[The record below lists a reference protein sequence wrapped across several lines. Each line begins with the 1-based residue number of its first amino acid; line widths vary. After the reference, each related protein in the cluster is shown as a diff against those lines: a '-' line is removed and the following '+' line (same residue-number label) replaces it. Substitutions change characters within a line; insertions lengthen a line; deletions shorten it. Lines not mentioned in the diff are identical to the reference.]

1 MLNIYAF
8 TTSQGGRF
16 MASRGFFAALGLIV
30 FVNIS
35 AAGFTIKPDSG
46 VVLVW
51 EHGKATWTAVKDS
64 APIFAGDSI
73 YLEDQFHAKLTLG
86 NGCVVLLRG
95 ELRAN
100 IAGTDSAPLIHLD
113 AGQLFLKRDPGST
126 LLNVKTV
133 LRGCQFVPLGTAA
146 SFKFTK
152 QGEPTVAVLSGKIR
166 IEPPKG
172 EPTTV
177 APGEFSTWDPV
188 AGSFKAGK
196 LPPEAIAAL
205 ENWSGAK
212 LSLTPERAGTDS
224 VKHFSSDTSHKAI
237 QASSSTQAAPA
248 KAAAAQ
254 PLAAAPAHTGAT
266 KPASMGA
273 QGSSSPAPQVVAK
286 SDATTTQPAAISA
299 AQTPLTSGTQQEK
312 PAQPA
317 QQEKKADQKAPANG
331 TPGISWEVSAS
342 SVTVGN
348 EQWTRMAV
356 SPDIPI
362 WKFGI
367 GLDVE
372 LFLDS
377 KGTVSNKAW
386 NFDHND
392 WAESVLRKIKYLRFG
407 YENDPVFVKVGGL
420 SSVTLGYGFIVDR
433 FTNMLHYPD
442 EKLLGVQF
450 NLNDISPVG
459 ITLQTLAPD
468 VLEFKNN
475 GGIAAARLALC
486 PLKPANIPIVSNVS
500 IGATYAV
507 DLNEYSGARSWASTG
522 SPRDRNNNGV
532 YDVAYLRSK
541 YPAAVVDSLIAG
553 GDADTSKFT
562 IDTTYRDS
570 ISRYALFCADVGIP
584 IIKTDFLGLDV
595 YGQAAVVADT
605 AAFKQDRTGWGFGA
619 PGVALRAGPVNA
631 SVEYRHVKGR
641 FIPDYFD
648 AYYYDERL
656 QRYPVVETKSQ
667 SVENSD
673 LNGVYGQLGFNI
685 VNAVSISGSYQYLA
699 GKDNRKDQ
707 RLELS
712 GGLGDALLKRIPKI
726 TKAEVYLDKRNI
738 GSTVMGIDST
748 GVVRY
753 DGFFDPTPSYYY
765 GYRIGVAITQGAS
778 LILDTRF
785 GYQWDAN
792 DRLVPDNNVSIKT
805 AITF

>member
-1 MLNIYAF
+1 M
-8 TTSQGGRF
+8 
-16 MASRGFFAALGLIV
+16 FAKV
-30 FVNIS
+30 
-35 AAGFTIKPDSG
+35 
-46 VVLVW
+46 
-51 EHGKATWTAVKDS
+51 KA
-64 APIFAGDSI
+64 
-73 YLEDQFHAKLTLG
+73 
-86 NGCVVLLRG
+86 
-95 ELRAN
+95 
-100 IAGTDSAPLIHLD
+100 
-113 AGQLFLKRDPGST
+113 
-126 LLNVKTV
+126 V
-133 LRGCQFVPLGTAA
+133 LRGCTFVPLGTAA

-152 QGEPTVAVLSGKIR
+152 QGEPTVAVLSGRIR

-172 EPTTV
+172 EGATV
-177 APGEFSTWDPV
+177 APGEFCTWDPV

-212 LSLTPERAGTDS
+212 LSLTPEAATTDS
-224 VKHFSSDTSHKAI
+224 VIHPAADTSHKAI
-237 QASSSTQAAPA
+237 QS
-248 KAAAAQ
+248 AAAQ
-254 PLAAAPAHTGAT
+254 STPAKTAAQPAVVAPAQTGAAQSAAASFQSSSSSASQ
-266 KPASMGA
+266 PASKNGA
-273 QGSSSPAPQVVAK
+273 AS
-286 SDATTTQPAAISA
+286 TQPAVASA
-299 AQTPLTSGTQQEK
+299 AQPSLTSGSPRDKTAQQ
-312 PAQPA
+312 A
-317 QQEKKADQKAPANG
+317 QQEKKGDQKAPANG
-331 TPGISWEVSAS
+331 SPGITWEVSAS
-342 SVTVGN
+342 SVTVGG
-348 EQWTRMAV
+348 EQWTRIAL

-377 KGTVSNKAW
+377 KGNVSNKAW
-386 NFDHND
+386 NFDHDD

-442 EKLLGVQF
+442 EKLLGIQF
-450 NLNDISPVG
+450 NLNNISPVG

-486 PLKPANIPIVSNVS
+486 PLKPANFPIVSNIS

-507 DLNEYSGARSWASTG
+507 DLNEYSGARSWTATG
-522 SPRDRNNNGV
+522 TVRDRNNNGV

-541 YPAAVVDSLIAG
+541 YSEAVVDSLIAG
-553 GDADTSKFT
+553 GDADTSAFT

-570 ISRYALFCADVGIP
+570 VSRYALFCADIGVP
-584 IIKTDFLGLDV
+584 IIKTDFFGLDI
-595 YGQAAVVADT
+595 YGQAAVVADS
-605 AAFKQDRTGWGFGA
+605 AMFKQDRTGWGFGA
-619 PGVALRAGPVNA
+619 PGVALRVGPVNA
-631 SVEYRHVKGR
+631 GVEYRHVKGR
-641 FIPDYFD
+641 FVPDYFD

-685 VNAVSISGSYQYLA
+685 VNILSISGSYQYLA

-712 GGLGDALLKRIPKI
+712 GGVGDALLKRIPKI

-748 GVVRY
+748 GAIRY

-765 GYRIGVAITQGAS
+765 GYRIGVAITQGAC

-785 GYQWDAN
+785 GYQWDIN

>member
-1 MLNIYAF
+1 M
-8 TTSQGGRF
+8 T
-16 MASRGFFAALGLIV
+16 SRGFFAAALGLIV
-30 FVNIS
+30 FVNMS

-73 YLEDQFHAKLTLG
+73 YLEDQFHAKLAFGT
-86 NGCVVLLRG
+86 GCTVLLRG

-100 IAGTDSAPLIHLD
+100 IAGADSAPLIHLD
-113 AGQLFLKRDPGST
+113 AGQLFLKRDSGST

-133 LRGCQFVPLGTAA
+133 LRGCTFVPLGTAA
-146 SFKFTK
+146 SFKYTK

-172 EPTTV
+172 ESTTV
-177 APGEFSTWDPV
+177 LPGEFCTWDPE

-196 LPPEAIAAL
+196 LPAEAIAAL

-212 LSLTPERAGTDS
+212 LSFASEPSATDS
-224 VKHFSSDTSHKAI
+224 MKHSVLNTSHKAI
-237 QASSSTQAAPA
+237 QASAATQAAPA
-248 KAAAAQ
+248 KATAQ
-254 PLAAAPAHTGAT
+254 PPAVASAQTGAT
-266 KPASMGA
+266 QSAPASS
-273 QGSSSPAPQVVAK
+273 QSSTSSAPQPAAK
-286 SDATTTQPAAISA
+286 SDATTAQPAAVSA
-299 AQTPLTSGTQQEK
+299 AQPSATSA
-312 PAQPA
+312 AQPEKTV
-317 QQEKKADQKAPANG
+317 QPEKKADQKTPANG
-331 TPGISWEVSAS
+331 SPGISWEVSAS
-342 SVTVGN
+342 SVTVQN
-348 EQWTRMAV
+348 EQWTRIAL

-386 NFDHND
+386 NFDHDD
-392 WAESVLRKIKYLRFG
+392 WAESVLRKIKYIRFG

-450 NLNDISPVG
+450 NLNNISPVG

-507 DLNEYSGARSWASTG
+507 DLNEYSGARSWTSTG
-522 SPRDRNNNGV
+522 SVRDRNNNGV

-541 YPAAVVDSLIAG
+541 YSAAVVDSLIAG
-553 GDADTSKFT
+553 GDADTSTFT

-570 ISRYALFCADVGIP
+570 VSRYALFCADIGVP
-584 IIKTDFLGLDV
+584 IIKTDFLGLDI

-605 AAFKQDRTGWGFGA
+605 AMFKQDRTGWGFGV
-619 PGVALRAGPVNA
+619 PGVALRAGPFNA

-641 FIPDYFD
+641 FVPDYFD

-667 SVENSD
+667 SIENSD
-673 LNGVYGQLGFNI
+673 LDGVYGQLGFNI
-685 VNAVSISGSYQYLA
+685 VNVFSISGCYQYLA

-748 GVVRY
+748 GTIKY

-785 GYQWDAN
+785 GYQWDVN
-792 DRLVPDNNVSIKT
+792 DKLVPDNNVSIKT